1 LDLLSILTAVR
12 YNCLFCKYD
21 LCSTCIRTSRATEKK
36 GGQKGVEHHT
46 PNHLKV
52 DHSDEHTTIFK
63 EGIFS
68 IWQAISDCRTCF
80 KTECKRPGK
89 GKGFAIA
96 CKTAA
101 IFWIAVAV
109 ANRHVYTGKYNNHA
123 RPDYEQKRETV
134 KCIVAQNDMEP
145 ISAQETK
152 YTTVRQVVD
161 LNLIVRLVKG
171 AIASD
176 KPWYGSVGQA
186 ARRACGVLD
195 IASDGYR
202 NPLVCTTPSRCCTHD
217 STHGYSSLLGILV
230 SIGAFA
236 GKEAIIAMGRK
247 KQDAR

>member
-1 LDLLSILTAVR
+1 
-12 YNCLFCKYD
+12 
-21 LCSTCIRTSRATEKK
+21 
-36 GGQKGVEHHT
+36 
-46 PNHLKV
+46 LKV
-52 DHSDEHTTIFK
+52 NHSDEPITIFK

-80 KTECKRPGK
+80 KTERKRAGK
-89 GKGFAIA
+89 GKAFTIA

-134 KCIVAQNDMEP
+134 KCIVAQKDMEP
-145 ISAQETK
+145 IVSKQERK

-176 KPWYGSVGQA
+176 KPW
-186 ARRACGVLD
+186 
-195 IASDGYR
+195 
-202 NPLVCTTPSRCCTHD
+202 
-217 STHGYSSLLGILV
+217 
-230 SIGAFA
+230 
-236 GKEAIIAMGRK
+236 
-247 KQDAR
+247 